1 MQKVQVENLNYMLLN
16 LMWYRISDVH
26 PTFQGLP
33 HISQQGHM
41 TNSDQLARVDETQ
54 VTSGQKTSRI
64 GETWSS
70 SLFPHSVDPRRF
82 CVPDKAS
89 TRYWKLS

>member
-1 MQKVQVENLNYMLLN
+1 
-16 LMWYRISDVH
+16 
-26 PTFQGLP
+26 
-33 HISQQGHM
+33 M

-89 TRYWKLS
+89 TRYWKLSLDRDCIPWGFPEFTTDYAQTRNQPKLC